1 MKQLILLLSF
11 LQGFNLSAQLTEIT
25 PTDLEGFNSFGFFID
40 INGDD
45 MVISAN
51 LAELVPDAKGSLY
64 PFNGTDWQGHN
75 LSFNI
80 QHKALIIKYT

>member
-1 MKQLILLLSF
+1 MPLK
-11 LQGFNLSAQLTEIT
+11 
-25 PTDLEGFNSFGFFID
+25 
-40 INGDD
+40 
-45 MVISAN
+45 N